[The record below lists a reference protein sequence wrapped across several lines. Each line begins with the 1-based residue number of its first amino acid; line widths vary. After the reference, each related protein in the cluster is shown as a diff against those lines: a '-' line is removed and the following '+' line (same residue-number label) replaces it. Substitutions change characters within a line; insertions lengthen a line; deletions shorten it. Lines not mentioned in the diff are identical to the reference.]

1 MSKLFAKH
9 FKIEEQQAALKSQGT
24 FAAVGTPN
32 RLLKLAD
39 LGDLQLD
46 RLKLLM
52 IDVQLDAK
60 QRWEPLG
67 MLFQHYNREQQ
78 CSGWQTDKHMQ

>member
-1 MSKLFAKH
+1 MENIACSASNPQMMGLDGVMQVCKVGKLFAKH
-9 FKIEEQQAALKSQGT
+9 FKVEEQQAALKAQGI

-32 RLLKLAD
+32 QLLKLAD
-39 LGDLQLD
+39 LGDLHLA

-60 QRWEPLG
+60 QR
-67 MLFQHYNREQQ
+67 
-78 CSGWQTDKHMQ
+78 

>member
-1 MSKLFAKH
+1 MLSCAHISTQPYDVQACRISKLFAKH
-9 FKIEEQQAALKSQGT
+9 FKVEEQQAALKAQGI

-39 LGDLQLD
+39 LGDLHLD
-46 RLKLLM
+46 HLKLLI

-60 QRWEPLG
+60 QR
-67 MLFQHYNREQQ
+67 
-78 CSGWQTDKHMQ
+78 

>member
-9 FKIEEQQAALKSQGT
+9 FKIEEQQAALKAQGS

-39 LGDLQLD
+39 LGDLHLH

-60 QRWEPLG
+60 QR
-67 MLFQHYNREQQ
+67 
-78 CSGWQTDKHMQ
+78 